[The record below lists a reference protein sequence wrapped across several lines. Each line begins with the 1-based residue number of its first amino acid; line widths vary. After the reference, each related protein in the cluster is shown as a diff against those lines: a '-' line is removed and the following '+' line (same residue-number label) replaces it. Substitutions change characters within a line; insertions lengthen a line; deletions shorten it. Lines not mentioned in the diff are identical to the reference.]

1 MNVTVSSWALPG
13 DYGQAHPVARKR
25 PGGMAGG
32 WLAAGDVDWQAVWSQ
47 DDRMEAI
54 PRRVPAGSVG
64 PAVPGAPDVG
74 RPGRRRRPTGKP
86 PPLPRSIHRTGLWWV
101 AAAVVLVTLAKVVF
115 GPARRS
121 LGVAVTVWDDAVV
134 GWLARLHLPGLTGLM
149 EAIVASTGSAAVV
162 GVVRWGVLV
171 ALLVLRR
178 FRHLVVF
185 VGSFLAV
192 LLAVRL
198 ATVDRPRPFGVD
210 LRGSW
215 AGWAM
220 PSRPVAIFAAT
231 LVGVLYTL
239 VPVGRWRQLGK
250 WVAAGLVTAF
260 ALARVG
266 LGVDAPTD
274 VLVGA
279 VIGVAV
285 SVAAYRLFVPSEV
298 FPVAYRRGR
307 SAHLDVG
314 GRRGEAIRD
323 ALADQLGLTV
333 VEVKPFGLSGSAG
346 STPLRIQV
354 QDGAGDARY
363 VFGKLYARSH
373 LRADRSYKFA
383 RALRYGRLEDEKPF
397 STVRR
402 LVQQED
408 YALSLM
414 QRAGLPS
421 PEPYGVAE
429 LTPEREY
436 LIVFEFLD
444 GATELGEADVDDAII
459 DQGLAIVRKLW
470 DANLAHRDIKP
481 ANLLVRGGK
490 LYLIDVFFA
499 QLHPSPWRQAVDLAN
514 MLLCLALR
522 SSPQQVY
529 QRALRRFSVGEITEA
544 FAAARGLAL
553 PSQLRRMMR
562 DQGRDLHGEF
572 VRLLPTPP
580 RPIGVQRWSARRV
593 GLLLLVLVALI
604 PAVPMA
610 WAFASSSA
618 NPDAGAAVSG
628 GNGSCTQLE
637 ELWLQAQAVPSASL
651 IPCFQAFPAGIQG
664 ALAVRNGESV
674 LQFDRA
680 GVDIKLNIAD
690 GPHVTAEAGS
700 VTIRLT
706 ATCAAHTTTAGQ
718 TIAPGVTRFHLEGP
732 PGTSEVADVFR
743 GGCVTY
749 RAEAGS
755 ASARLLDQAQRAVS
769 FRARDDLRQ
778 ALQRRSGGR
787 LDLYP
792 AAP

>member
-1 MNVTVSSWALPG
+1 MG
-13 DYGQAHPVARKR
+13 
-25 PGGMAGG
+25 
-32 WLAAGDVDWQAVWSQ
+32 
-47 DDRMEAI
+47 AI
-54 PRRVPAGSVG
+54 PRRVPAGSAG

-86 PPLPRSIHRTGLWWV
+86 PPLPRGIHRTGLWWV

-115 GPARRS
+115 GPARRG

-149 EAIVASTGSAAVV
+149 EAIMASTGSAAVV

-192 LLAVRL
+192 LVAVRL
-198 ATVDRPRPFGVD
+198 ATVDRPRPFGVE

-239 VPVGRWRQLGK
+239 VPAGRWRQLGK

-274 VLVGA
+274 ALVGA

-354 QDGAGDARY
+354 QDGAGDTRY

-421 PEPYGVAE
+421 PQPYGVAE

-529 QRALRRFSVGEITEA
+529 QRALRRFSVGEINEA

-593 GLLLLVLVALI
+593 GLLLLVLVALF

-637 ELWLQAQAVPSASL
+637 ELWLQAQAVPSASR
-651 IPCFQAFPAGIQG
+651 IPCFQAFPAGIRG
-664 ALAVRNGESV
+664 ALRVRNGESV

-690 GPHVTAEAGS
+690 GLHVTAEAGS

-718 TIAPGVTRFHLEGP
+718 TIAPGVTRFNLEGP

-743 GGCVTY
+743 GGCITY

-755 ASARLLDQAQRAVS
+755 ASARLLDQSQRAVS

>member
-1 MNVTVSSWALPG
+1 MG
-13 DYGQAHPVARKR
+13 
-25 PGGMAGG
+25 
-32 WLAAGDVDWQAVWSQ
+32 
-47 DDRMEAI
+47 AI
-54 PRRVPAGSVG
+54 PRRVPAGSAG

-86 PPLPRSIHRTGLWWV
+86 PPLPRGIHRTGLWWV

-115 GPARRS
+115 GPARRG

-149 EAIVASTGSAAVV
+149 EAIMASTGSAAVV

-198 ATVDRPRPFGVD
+198 ATVDRPRPFGVE

-239 VPVGRWRQLGK
+239 VPAGRWRQLGK

-274 VLVGA
+274 ALVGA

-354 QDGAGDARY
+354 QDGAGDTRY

-421 PEPYGVAE
+421 PQPYGVAE

-444 GATELGEADVDDAII
+444 GATELGEADVDDAVI

-529 QRALRRFSVGEITEA
+529 QRALRRFSVGEINEA

-628 GNGSCTQLE
+628 GKGSCTQLE
-637 ELWLQAQAVPSASL
+637 ELWLQAQAVPSASR

-664 ALAVRNGESV
+664 ALRVRNGESV

-690 GPHVTAEAGS
+690 GLHVTAEAGS

-718 TIAPGVTRFHLEGP
+718 TIAPGVTRFKLEGP

-743 GGCVTY
+743 GGCITY

-755 ASARLLDQAQRAVS
+755 ASARLLDQSQRAVS

-792 AAP
+792 PAP

>member
-1 MNVTVSSWALPG
+1 
-13 DYGQAHPVARKR
+13 
-25 PGGMAGG
+25 
-32 WLAAGDVDWQAVWSQ
+32 
-47 DDRMEAI
+47 MEAT
-54 PRRVPAGSVG
+54 PRQVPSGSLG
-64 PAVPGAPDVG
+64 PTAQGALDV
-74 RPGRRRRPTGKP
+74 RRSGRRRRPTGQS
-86 PPLPRSIHRTGLWWV
+86 PPLPRSIQPTGVWWA
-101 AAAVVLVTLAKVVF
+101 AAAVVLVTLAKVAF

-134 GWLARLHLPGLTGLM
+134 GWLAGLRLPGLTGLL
-149 EAIVASTGSAAVV
+149 EAIVASTGSVATV
-162 GVVRWGVLV
+162 GALRWGILL

-178 FRHLVVF
+178 IRHLVVF
-185 VGSFLAV
+185 VASFLAV

-198 ATVDRPRPFGVD
+198 ATVDRPRPFGVE

-231 LVGVLYTL
+231 LIGVLYTL

-250 WVAAGLVTAF
+250 WIAAGLVAAF

-266 LGVDAPTD
+266 LGVDALTD
-274 VLVGA
+274 ALVSA

-285 SVAAYRLFVPSEV
+285 SVAAYRLFVPSEI

-314 GRRGEAIRD
+314 GRRGEAIRR
-323 ALADQLGLTV
+323 ALADQLGLSV
-333 VEVKPFGLSGSAG
+333 LEVEPFGLSGSAG
-346 STPLRIQV
+346 STPLRIKV
-354 QDGAGDARY
+354 EAGAGAGNARY

-373 LRADRSYKFA
+373 LRADRSYKFG
-383 RALRYGRLEDEKPF
+383 RALLYGRLEDEKPF
-397 STVRR
+397 NTVRR

-408 YALSLM
+408 YALALM
-414 QRAGLPS
+414 ARAGLPS

-444 GATELGEADVDDAII
+444 GATEIGEAEVDDAII
-459 DQGLAIVRKLW
+459 DQGLGIVRKLW

-481 ANLLVRGGK
+481 ANLLVRHGK

-522 SSPQQVY
+522 SSPQRVY
-529 QRALRRFSVGEITEA
+529 QRALERFSADEISEA

-553 PSQLRRMMR
+553 PSQLRRMIR

-593 GLLLLVLVALI
+593 GLLLLVLLTLI

-610 WAFASSSA
+610 WGFASSSA
-618 NPDAGAAVSG
+618 NPSAGAALSG
-628 GNGSCTQLE
+628 WTPWSPTASCTRLE
-637 ELWLQAQAVPSASL
+637 ELWLQAQAVPSASR
-651 IPCFQAFPAGIQG
+651 IPCVQAFPAGIHG
-664 ALAVRNGESV
+664 ALRVRNGESV

-680 GVDIKLNIAD
+680 SVDIKLNIAEL
-690 GPHVTAEAGS
+690 PQITAESGS

-706 ATCAAHTTTAGQ
+706 ANCAVPTTAAGQ
-718 TIAPGVTRFHLEGP
+718 TIAPGVKRFQVQGP
-732 PGTSEVADVFR
+732 RGRPAVVDVFA

-749 RAEAGS
+749 RPEADGGGS
-755 ASARLLDQAQRAVS
+755 AALLDQAQRAVT
-769 FRARDDLRQ
+769 FRTRDDLRQ
-778 ALQRRSGGR
+778 ALRRRSGGR
-787 LDLYP
+787 LDLDP
-792 AAP
+792 AAA

>member
-1 MNVTVSSWALPG
+1 MG
-13 DYGQAHPVARKR
+13 
-25 PGGMAGG
+25 
-32 WLAAGDVDWQAVWSQ
+32 
-47 DDRMEAI
+47 AI
-54 PRRVPAGSVG
+54 PRRVPAGSAG

-86 PPLPRSIHRTGLWWV
+86 PPLPRGIHRTGLWWV

-115 GPARRS
+115 GPARRG

-134 GWLARLHLPGLTGLM
+134 GWLAGLHLPGLTGAM

-198 ATVDRPRPFGVD
+198 ATVDRPRPFGVE

-239 VPVGRWRQLGK
+239 VPAGRWRQLGK

-298 FPVAYRRGR
+298 FPVVYRRGR

-354 QDGAGDARY
+354 QDGAGDTRY

-444 GATELGEADVDDAII
+444 GATELGEAGVDDAVI

-529 QRALRRFSVGEITEA
+529 QRALRRFSVGEINEA

-637 ELWLQAQAVPSASL
+637 ELWLQAQAVPSASR

-664 ALAVRNGESV
+664 ALRVRNGESV

-690 GPHVTAEAGS
+690 GLHVTAEAGS
-700 VTIRLT
+700 VTIRLM

-718 TIAPGVTRFHLEGP
+718 TIAPGVTRFKLEGP

-743 GGCVTY
+743 GGCITY

-755 ASARLLDQAQRAVS
+755 ASARLLDQSQRAVS

-792 AAP
+792 PAP